1 MKTIKAIVALLRRII
16 MNNCTVMALLLSL
29 FLITGF
35 LASDDVLAERNNI
48 NSYKIYYLESDNF
61 RLIKNEPDGSKDQY
75 NFRYKNDLLPPLDA
89 DPQPRFKERPGIDLN
104 STDADF
110 QILNLCI
117 WTADTAQ
124 SLQIGRRSHPEYN
137 EWESKSLVTQI
148 LKGDK
153 TNPLLIRTILAVFDD
168 LWENY
173 PIEMTSTQ
181 VFVNSYNACI
191 LKARRIRKEVEEEEY
206 NYM

>member
-1 MKTIKAIVALLRRII
+1 MKNFITIIVL
-16 MNNCTVMALLLSL
+16 L
-29 FLITGF
+29 FLVSGFSTG
-35 LASDDVLAERNNI
+35 DVLNGYNLH
-48 NSYKIYYLESDNF
+48 YLESDNF
-61 RLIKNEPDGSKDQY
+61 RLIKNDTPDGSKDQY
-75 NFRYKNDLLPPLDA
+75 DFRSRKDLVPPLD
-89 DPQPRFKERPGIDLN
+89 PRPRFEQSPGIDLN

-124 SLQIGRRSHPEYN
+124 SLQIGRRNHPEYN

-153 TNPLLIRTILAVFDD
+153 TNPILIKTILAVFDD
-168 LWENY
+168 VWSSY
-173 PIEMTSTQ
+173 PIEMTSTR
-181 VFVNSYNACI
+181 VFVNSYNACVI
-191 LKARRIRKEVEEEEY
+191 KARKIRKEVEEEEY